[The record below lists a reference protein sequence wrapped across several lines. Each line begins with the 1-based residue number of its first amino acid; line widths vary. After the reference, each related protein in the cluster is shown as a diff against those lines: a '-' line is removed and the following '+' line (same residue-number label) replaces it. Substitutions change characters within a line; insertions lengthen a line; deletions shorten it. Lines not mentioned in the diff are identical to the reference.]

1 MEKAAL
7 ILKDGTSIEM
17 EQAAS
22 LSAIQVSAQDRDGM
36 VEIWKKFTPENLEE
50 VQVKNS
56 SGMVTGNYADL
67 VLVSETSVMA
77 SDGSVRTTYRLREK
91 TEVEKLTEHMEAVDE
106 VLEIHTGALN
116 DLGEIT
122 SLMAEQTEGEAE

>member
-1 MEKAAL
+1 
-7 ILKDGTSIEM
+7 
-17 EQAAS
+17 
-22 LSAIQVSAQDRDGM
+22 M
-36 VEIWKKFTPENLEE
+36 VEIWKKFTPENLAE

>member
-36 VEIWKKFTPENLEE
+36 VEIWKKFTPENLAE

-77 SDGSVRTTYRLREK
+77 SDGSVRTTYRGGKAYR
-91 TEVEKLTEHMEAVDE
+91 AY
-106 VLEIHTGALN
+106 G
-116 DLGEIT
+116 G
-122 SLMAEQTEGEAE
+122 GR